1 MIIGPSQDGLVF
13 NMKKIITILLLFLFS
28 VISCSVDNA
37 SGDVMNIAISQDVDS
52 LDVMKS
58 TSRVLRD
65 ILMGSVYEKL
75 FVLDDGE
82 IKCELASSYH
92 ISEDGHRLEIPIRK
106 GVMMHDGSLLDSH
119 DVCVSLNRYIECY
132 EAASEM
138 VGPSRFEETDD
149 GVEITSDNKLY
160 LFPYLIASSPQ
171 SAAIA
176 KAYSLEENE
185 YGLVTEIVGSGP
197 YRLSSFIPGS
207 AITLERFD
215 DYSGYGE
222 DVKGLGGRKRAYFKE
237 IVFNVVPDA
246 TTRRLGLERGDYDF
260 INDVMSYDIPSLEKN
275 DEVNLIGGEE
285 SGSIALVFNKRSKL
299 SSSLDFRRAVAY
311 ALDYDAV
318 MRACYGT
325 SGYSIHSDYMEKEQS
340 RL

>member
-92 ISEDGHRLEIPIRK
+92 ISEGGHRLEIPIRK

-119 DVCVSLNRYIECY
+119 DVCVSLNWYIECY

-138 VGPSRFEETDD
+138 FGPSRFEETDD

-197 YRLSSFIPGS
+197 YRLFSFITGS

-215 DYSGYGE
+215 DYSAYG
-222 DVKGLGGRKRAYFKE
+222 
-237 IVFNVVPDA
+237 
-246 TTRRLGLERGDYDF
+246 
-260 INDVMSYDIPSLEKN
+260 
-275 DEVNLIGGEE
+275 
-285 SGSIALVFNKRSKL
+285 
-299 SSSLDFRRAVAY
+299 
-311 ALDYDAV
+311 
-318 MRACYGT
+318 
-325 SGYSIHSDYMEKEQS
+325 
-340 RL
+340 